1 MPLLKVPVTQSL
13 QIPAIP
19 AGSSESCCVWN
30 GHAQRRLYSEA
41 SVLGITIYSCS
52 SGSQLPPG
60 ETAGDL
66 VVVARLG
73 IVTRRE
79 LSGFACSYMCG
90 PGGSAHGGMVRQV
103 HDWWVIENAHAVQAA
118 SASLVSCSVYP
129 WPAIQLAVTSAHGS
143 TSVSPFHFPTGQLSH
158 FGPLS
163 VSAKPSPGGQSV
175 MKLHDRERTHG
186 HGPVKHPD
194 SNELNGIASHQW
206 CTSCGK
212 SSLTCRIKFFADSST
227 RMLGLSRLIIFSF
240 ASSCGRY
247 NLSIIRLPSLAAVS
261 KRRENDGCGTVLAI
275 DETVILLT
283 PPLHPY

>member
-175 MKLHDRERTHG
+175 MKLHDRERAHG
-186 HGPVKHPD
+186 RSWARETSRFERTERNRVSPVVY
-194 SNELNGIASHQW
+194 ELRKVLFDLPNKILRGFLYADARAEQIDHLQLRLVLREIQLVNHSTAK
-206 CTSCGK
+206 SC
-212 SSLTCRIKFFADSST
+212 
-227 RMLGLSRLIIFSF
+227 SRFKE
-240 ASSCGRY
+240 
-247 NLSIIRLPSLAAVS
+247 
-261 KRRENDGCGTVLAI
+261 KRE
-275 DETVILLT
+275 
-283 PPLHPY
+283 